1 LPDRIRFIIEDNDN
15 DIYVSHASIWEMSI
29 KISLD
34 KLKLKQSLS
43 KWEEFLLEYDFTML
57 PNKFSHYEA
66 LLSLPHYHGDPF
78 DRLMIAQAI
87 VEDFTVITHDKSFLK
102 YSVKLEHF

>member
-1 LPDRIRFIIEDNDN
+1 LPENIRHLIEDGDN
-15 DIYVSHASIWEMSI
+15 DVYVSHASFWEMSI

-43 KWEEFLLEYDFTML
+43 KWEEFLLEYDFSVL

-66 LLSLPHYHGDPF
+66 LLSLPYFHGDPF